1 MVGPWASFP
10 SNSSGQDSRRC
21 EDIPARPQA
30 LGGPWNL
37 QSRRRRAELVLLP
50 TRDPHAEC

>member
-1 MVGPWASFP
+1 MVRSWESFP
-10 SNSSGQDSRRC
+10 SNSSGQGGRRW

-30 LGGPWNL
+30 LTGPWNL

-50 TRDPHAEC
+50 ARDSHAQC